1 MLELAIRFDLRSPV
15 GQTPHA
21 LLYPT
26 AIEQAA
32 WADRMGFTTCYL
44 AEHHGATDG
53 YLPAPFVLAGAMA
66 SRTRDIRFHFSA
78 IIATIHNPVRLA
90 EELSVL
96 DNISSGRVEATFG
109 IGYRPHEFQLFGVDK
124 TKRARILEETIEIC
138 KAAWAGE
145 EVTYNGVTLAVRPIP
160 VQPGGPPIY
169 IGGSAEPS
177 AHRAARIGDG
187 YRPAIKS
194 LYEIYVADVEAN
206 GGATPPPLRDT
217 QPLFLFVAEDP
228 DKAWSQLAENLLYA
242 TNATATWAQE
252 RGVGD
257 TPFKAAEDINELRAN
272 PTFQVLT
279 PQEAIAFATDLG
291 DNGELVV
298 HPLMG
303 GINPEL
309 SWSSLEL
316 LESKVIPSLRA
327 SGLLPNKA

>member
-53 YLPAPFVLAGAMA
+53 YLPAPFVRAGAMA

-160 VQPGGPPIY
+160 VQPGGPPT
-169 IGGSAEPS
+169 GERHH
-177 AHRAARIGDG
+177 HRCGTPNHCFCLWQKTPTKRGPNLRRICCT
-187 YRPAIKS
+187 RPM
-194 LYEIYVADVEAN
+194 
-206 GGATPPPLRDT
+206 PR
-217 QPLFLFVAEDP
+217 QPGPKNV
-228 DKAWSQLAENLLYA
+228 
-242 TNATATWAQE
+242 
-252 RGVGD
+252 
-257 TPFKAAEDINELRAN
+257 
-272 PTFQVLT
+272 VLGIHHSRQPRT
-279 PQEAIAFATDLG
+279 
-291 DNGELVV
+291 
-298 HPLMG
+298 LM
-303 GINPEL
+303 N
-309 SWSSLEL
+309 
-316 LESKVIPSLRA
+316 
-327 SGLLPNKA
+327 

>member
-1 MLELAIRFDLRSPV
+1 MLELAIRFDLRSPL
-15 GQTPHA
+15 GQTAHS

-26 AIEQAA
+26 AVEQAA

-66 SRTRDIRFHFSA
+66 SRTENIRFHFSA

-96 DNISSGRVEATFG
+96 DNISGGRIEATFG
-109 IGYRPHEFQLFGVDK
+109 IGYRPHEFQLFGIDK
-124 TKRARILEETIEIC
+124 KRRVQILEEIVAIC
-138 KAAWAGE
+138 KTAWAGE
-145 EVTYNGVTLAVRPIP
+145 EVTYNGVTLSVRPSP

-177 AHRAARIGDG
+177 AHRAARLGDG

-194 LYEIYVADVEAN
+194 LYEIYVADVEAE
-206 GGATPPPLRDT
+206 GKATPPPLRET
-217 QPLFLFVAEDP
+217 QPLFLFVSEDP
-228 DKAWSQLAENLLYA
+228 DKAWADLADNLLYA

-272 PTFQVLT
+272 PTFQILT
-279 PQEAIAFATDLG
+279 PAETIAFASKLG

-303 GINPEL
+303 GIDPDV

-316 LESKVIPSLRA
+316 IESQVIPALVTTGVLSSPA
-327 SGLLPNKA
+327 